1 MLIDNRVFTGY
12 YDHTGEALF
21 EEDLC
26 TVDSGHSH
34 CDDLT
39 GKIIY
44 VTNKGFYF
52 KYDDDGDEVLLH
64 NIHSD
69 LEKIRGERK

>member
-1 MLIDNRVFTGY
+1 MFDNRVFTGY

-21 EEDLC
+21 EGDRC
-26 TVDSGHSH
+26 SVDSGHSSS
-34 CDDLT
+34 DDST

-44 VTNKGFYF
+44 ITGKGFYF

-64 NIHSD
+64 NIYSD
-69 LEKIRGERK
+69 LEKIKGANK